1 MLTDVV
7 AAYRRPVRLKPGTT
21 VEHGGFP
28 ATSTRRQRAGW
39 WTPAV
44 RILQPTARPRPGR
57 AHPRAASLRSTTQF
71 TPLLSD
77 GRWFMRT
84 VWTFV
89 FLIATAAGSACR
101 GVPGAIEPPAA
112 SAADDS
118 CQVATAAVADGP
130 LSKEIATL
138 QTRAAGSPGAEA
150 ALEQLGYTFVARAR
164 LRTTKASTTRRCDAA
179 SCLERR
185 SPSNHQARL
194 LRGHVLHQQHGSARR
209 KRLPGTSSPRVA
221 PRSTCAARRRAD
233 GAGTVDGGRRGLP
246 AHDRP
251 EAVLPVVRPR
261 GASSLARGSS
271 TAPST

>member
-1 MLTDVV
+1 
-7 AAYRRPVRLKPGTT
+7 
-21 VEHGGFP
+21 
-28 ATSTRRQRAGW
+28 
-39 WTPAV
+39 
-44 RILQPTARPRPGR
+44 
-57 AHPRAASLRSTTQF
+57 
-71 TPLLSD
+71 
-77 GRWFMRT
+77 MRT

-89 FLIATAAGSACR
+89 FLIATGAGSACR

-164 LRTTKASTTRRCDAA
+164 LAHDEGFNDAALHAA

-194 LRGHVLHQQHGSARR
+194 LRGHVLHQQHRFGEAEAIARN
-209 KRLPGTSSPRVA
+209 LV
-221 PRSTCAARRRAD
+221 AARGAAIDHALLGDALMEQGRLTEAGEAYQRMIDLKPYYQSYVRA
-233 GAGTVDGGRRGLP
+233 
-246 AHDRP
+246 AHLRWLG
-251 EAVLPVVRPR
+251 V
-261 GASSLARGSS
+261 SS
-271 TAPST
+271 TAPSS